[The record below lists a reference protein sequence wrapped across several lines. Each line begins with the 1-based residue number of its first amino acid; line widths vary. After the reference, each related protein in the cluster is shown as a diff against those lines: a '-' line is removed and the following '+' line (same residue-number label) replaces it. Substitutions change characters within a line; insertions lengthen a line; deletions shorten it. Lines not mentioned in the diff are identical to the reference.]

1 MATFGSGSES
11 SQISQNCPSRR
22 SFNPCHH
29 CSELLEPQ
37 TIYRSHRV
45 SSRRYSRASRRERG
59 RHDFLLHS
67 IAFAPKEAC
76 TVGSPIAPKPDS
88 APCYSTPARPLWL
101 GGTNLVSEAL
111 LDWFQGALCWK
122 IGHKG
127 ALRKNC
133 RFRHQAG
140 VFGSQITTSAEE
152 SGHHPGEGTNDEDR
166 SNGNDIRCSF
176 SWSLPSHGAAVWV
189 GLCRRWK

>member
-88 APCYSTPARPLWL
+88 APCYSTPGAASVVRRNQSRF
-101 GGTNLVSEAL
+101 GGVTSGATLTKATGERRENVSEAA
-111 LDWFQGALCWK
+111 ALMG
-122 IGHKG
+122 I
-127 ALRKNC
+127 
-133 RFRHQAG
+133 FRQPQSARL
-140 VFGSQITTSAEE
+140 VSGSAMLENW
-152 SGHHPGEGTNDEDR
+152 P
-166 SNGNDIRCSF
+166 
-176 SWSLPSHGAAVWV
+176 
-189 GLCRRWK
+189 